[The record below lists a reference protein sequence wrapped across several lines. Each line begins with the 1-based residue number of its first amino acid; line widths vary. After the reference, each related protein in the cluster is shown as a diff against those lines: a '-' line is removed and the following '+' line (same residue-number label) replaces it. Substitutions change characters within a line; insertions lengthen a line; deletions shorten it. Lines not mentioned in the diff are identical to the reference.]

1 MTRNRRIL
9 LNEIP
14 KGKLTEEH
22 FSQDEVEVE
31 SPGENEVLVR
41 ILILSQD
48 AANRAWMQ
56 GATYRSALES
66 GQVMSSGGIGQVVE
80 SNSDRFIPG
89 QLVSGD
95 LGWQEYAV
103 VSADTLG
110 QVQPSEGPLSHSLSL
125 LGVAGLTAYHGLIN
139 VPGIHAGE
147 TLLVSAAGG
156 SVGSIVGQ
164 IGRIKGATVIG
175 VAGGAEKCRWVVDEL
190 GFDAC
195 LDYKD
200 TSSPLKVQLAAVA
213 PDGIDV
219 YFDNTGG
226 DILQTALFAMKM
238 KGRVSCCGAVSM
250 YDGKPQAGP
259 FGVPGLLVTKRL
271 KMQGFIVSDYRDL
284 DADARHELSLW
295 AQQGQLKVVEDII
308 DGLDNAP
315 RGLIGLLAG
324 ENRGK
329 RMIKVADAAK
339 ENASNRIKHG
349 IGT

>member
-1 MTRNRRIL
+1 MVSNRRIL
-9 LNEIP
+9 LASLP
-14 KGKLTEEH
+14 QGKLEESH
-22 FSQDEVEVE
+22 FSSDEVEVS
-31 SPGENEVLVR
+31 SPGDGEVL
-41 ILILSQD
+41 IKTLILSQD

-80 SNSDRFIPG
+80 SGSDRFKAGDI
-89 QLVSGD
+89 VFGD

-103 VSADTLG
+103 LPAKTLAAA
-110 QVQPSEGPLSHSLSL
+110 PEHSGPLSHGLSL

-175 VAGGAEKCRWVVDEL
+175 VAGGSDKCQWVVDEL

-195 LDYKD
+195 IDYKNTD
-200 TSSPLKVQLAAVA
+200 APLKDQLAAVA
-213 PDGIDV
+213 PKGIDV

-238 KGRVSCCGAVSM
+238 NGRVSCCGAVSM
-250 YDGKPQAGP
+250 YDGKPRPGP

-271 KMQGFIVSDYRDL
+271 TMKGFIVSDYQHL
-284 DADARHELSLW
+284 DADAIHDLSQW
-295 AQQGQLKVVEDII
+295 ARQGELKVVEDILE
-308 DGLDNAP
+308 GLDSAP

-329 RMIKVADAAK
+329 RMIHVADPD
-339 ENASNRIKHG
+339 
-349 IGT
+349 

>member
-1 MTRNRRIL
+1 MTHLHMPKNKRIL
-9 LNEIP
+9 LSEIP
-14 KGKLTEEH
+14 QGKLTEEH
-22 FSQDEVEVE
+22 FSSDEVETT
-31 SPGENEVLVR
+31 PLADGEVL
-41 ILILSQD
+41 IKTLILSQD

-56 GATYRSALES
+56 GATYRSALSS
-66 GQVMSSGGIGQVVE
+66 GQVMSSGGLGEVIESKDDSVAVGQIVMA
-80 SNSDRFIPG
+80 
-89 QLVSGD
+89 D
-95 LGWQEYAV
+95 LGWQEYATLPAKH
-103 VSADTLG
+103 VSKVREQD
-110 QVQPSEGPLSHSLSL
+110 GPISHGLSL

-156 SVGSIVGQ
+156 SVGSLVGQ
-164 IGRIKGATVIG
+164 IGRIKGAKVIG
-175 VAGGAEKCRWVVDEL
+175 IAGGPEKCQWVVDEL

-195 LDYKD
+195 IDYKD
-200 TSSPLKVQLAAVA
+200 TSAPLRHQLSAVA

-250 YDGKPQAGP
+250 YDGKPQPGP

-271 KMQGFIVSDYRDL
+271 KMEGFIVSDYSHFDN
-284 DADARHELSLW
+284 DAVHDLSLW
-295 AQQGQLKVVEDII
+295 AKQGELKVVEDII
-308 DGLDNAP
+308 DGLENAP

-329 RMIKVADAAK
+329 RMIRVA
-339 ENASNRIKHG
+339 
-349 IGT
+349 